1 MWNSLSASLPST
13 LRSSC
18 RRWHAFARVS
28 PRSPCLRVVFCC
40 LLVLLSQS
48 TQQAV
53 PVRRVRSG
61 LSVSRRQ
68 SSQQAAG
75 LRRSLPSCLP
85 LVGSF
90 VVPNLLQEVH
100 GVVRVTVWR
109 VTSVVGFSEP
119 NNTSSSPVS
128 ANSAP
133 PLHCNLHDVA
143 LLAQVTNTEM
153 LYSPV
158 RSGGTAGT
166 AAAQSQG
173 PSE

>member
-1 MWNSLSASLPST
+1 MEQLISQSPLHVAFFVSPLARFRSCIPPVSMSSGRPLLSAC
-13 LRSSC
+13 SSFPI
-18 RRWHAFARVS
+18 HSAS
-28 PRSPCLRVVFCC
+28 
-40 LLVLLSQS
+40 
-48 TQQAV
+48 V

-75 LRRSLPSCLP
+75 LRRSSPSCLP

-119 NNTSSSPVS
+119 NNTSSSPES